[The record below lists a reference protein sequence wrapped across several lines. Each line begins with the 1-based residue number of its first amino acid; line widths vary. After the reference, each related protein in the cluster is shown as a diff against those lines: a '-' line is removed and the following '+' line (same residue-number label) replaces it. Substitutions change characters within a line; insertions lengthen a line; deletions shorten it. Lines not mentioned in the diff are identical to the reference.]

1 MGLNF
6 IDVSE
11 GLRDEHGRLKKE
23 FTVEGIHMYAN
34 AYYVIFENMER
45 YL

>member
-1 MGLNF
+1 MGMHY

-11 GLRDEHGRLKKE
+11 GLRDAQGKLKAE